1 MSKKKYN
8 ADGIIDRAV
17 QQYVVKFTMRS
28 HNLKGAAIVRSLIEN
43 FVLRFSVYLLKHRQ
57 VQPVASA
64 GRGRVGAPR
73 GSRAS
78 FESLLICSPPN

>member
-43 FVLRFSVYLLKHRQ
+43 FVLRFSVYLLKHR
-57 VQPVASA
+57 
-64 GRGRVGAPR
+64 
-73 GSRAS
+73 
-78 FESLLICSPPN
+78 